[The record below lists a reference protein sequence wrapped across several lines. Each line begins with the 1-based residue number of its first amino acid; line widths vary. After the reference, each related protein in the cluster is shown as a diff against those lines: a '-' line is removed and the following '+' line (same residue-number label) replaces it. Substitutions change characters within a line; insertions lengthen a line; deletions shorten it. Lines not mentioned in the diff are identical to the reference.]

1 VRPGQDAEGRT
12 AMPDPKFV
20 QPWHGVPREQID
32 WHPTVDEDLCI
43 GCGLCVTG
51 CGRAVF
57 AYDYERG
64 KAVVV
69 EPLHCMVGCVT
80 CANVCG
86 IVCPESAITFPP
98 LERLHKLI
106 KAKKVLVHVKKQEL
120 PEGRERWALKTEAAR
135 TK

>member
-1 VRPGQDAEGRT
+1 
-12 AMPDPKFV
+12 MPDPKFV
-20 QPWHGVPREQID
+20 QPWHGVPRDQID
-32 WHPTVDEDLCI
+32 WHPVVDEEMCI

-51 CGRAVF
+51 CGRGVF
-57 AYDYERG
+57 AYDYQRE
-64 KAVVV
+64 KPVVV

-120 PEGRERWALKTEAAR
+120 PEGRQRWALKTEAVR